1 VGEFNPSPRERI
13 VVGGVRYEV
22 MPHPAVQTFAFG
34 QEGRKAF
41 VYQIA
46 GLDDG
51 RLYALKKFKLAFRV
65 PELPGICDALAPFAT
80 IPGLEVC
87 RRECLNVRQH
97 RDILTVY
104 PDLEYAVLMPWIDG
118 CTWYDLVVSMKPL
131 NQVRAVTLAWAT
143 ATVLAALE
151 EAGLAHCDLSSG
163 NVIVN
168 LDSGR
173 TYLIDVE
180 DLYAPNFSPPGALPA
195 GSDGY
200 AHYTAV
206 NGLWQP
212 DADRFAGAVL
222 MAEMLAWHD
231 PAIREAAEDEHYF
244 AVSEMQQDTSRYWLM
259 RDVLGR
265 LDGRLVEL
273 LDQAWMSA
281 SLDECPPLFAWAEI
295 IEDLY
300 RQTRVAHVAPEWRP
314 ILLPGEADQPVPIR
328 PASRRERPT
337 ESEPPVY
344 EPPSAE
350 EMAETP
356 PEPAEPAPIHHNRTI
371 DALQPSPGGPLIGFR
386 PLDLPP
392 ARDPANGPTGD
403 SHRPIE
409 MPEDASSREPVF
421 DALDVGSD
429 EEASR
434 AAEFEPLVA
443 EGPANEVDESA
454 AYEEEAAWPE
464 AAPETVEWAAG
475 EEPDEMASFAD
486 EGAPEAVI
494 VEEAPEAD
502 TPSKPRFLA
511 SLFPRR
517 GQRATRPKITLIT
530 PQLDLI
536 GVDEDGRP
544 ILDWPEVPGA
554 EHYELQEAEDIDF
567 SEAQTTQINKGTQ
580 WQPHQSRFG
589 TFFYRVR
596 AVAGETASAWSNLV
610 RVRIK
615 ER

>member
-13 VVGGVRYEV
+13 VIGGVRYEV

-41 VYQIA
+41 VYQIG

-87 RRECLNVRQH
+87 RRQCLNVHQH
-97 RDILTVY
+97 RDILSAY

-118 CTWYDLVVSMKPL
+118 STWYDLVVSMKPL
-131 NQVRAVTLAWAT
+131 NQIGAVTLAWAT
-143 ATVLAALE
+143 ATVLEALE

-180 DLYAPNFSPPGALPA
+180 DIYAPNFSPPGALPA

-244 AVSEMQQDTSRYWLM
+244 AVSDMQQDTSRYWLM

-273 LDQAWMSA
+273 FDQAWMST
-281 SLDECPPLFAWAEI
+281 SLDECPPLFAWAEVI
-295 IEDLY
+295 GDLY

-314 ILLPGEADQPVPIR
+314 IFQPGEADQPAPIH
-328 PASRRERPT
+328 PATRRERRA
-337 ESEPPVY
+337 ESEPPAY
-344 EPPSAE
+344 EPLPAE
-350 EMAETP
+350 EIAETP
-356 PEPAEPAPIHHNRTI
+356 PEPAESAPIPHNRAI
-371 DALQPSPGGPLIGFR
+371 DVLQPSPGGPLIGFR
-386 PLDLPP
+386 PLILPP
-392 ARDPANGPTGD
+392 ASDPASRPAG
-403 SHRPIE
+403 HPIE
-409 MPEDASSREPVF
+409 MPEDTSSREPAF
-421 DALDVGSD
+421 DALDVDSG

-434 AAEFEPLVA
+434 ATEFEPLVA
-443 EGPANEVDESA
+443 DSAVTEEPAGEVDE
-454 AYEEEAAWPE
+454 YEEAAWPE
-464 AAPETVEWAAG
+464 AAPETVEWAAD
-475 EEPDEMASFAD
+475 EEPDETASIAD
-486 EGAPEAVI
+486 EGAPEAVT
-494 VEEAPEAD
+494 VEETPEAD
-502 TPSKPRFLA
+502 APAKRGFLA
-511 SLFPRR
+511 GWLHRR
-517 GQRATRPKITLIT
+517 GQKATRPKITLIT

-544 ILDWPEVPGA
+544 ILDWSEVPGA
-554 EHYELQEAEDIDF
+554 SHYELQEAEDIDF
-567 SEAQTTQINKGTQ
+567 SGAQTAQINKGTQ

-615 ER
+615 EE